1 LTPLFDLQDAVSFT
15 LRKFILREPWRTR
28 VLWLSIAGNLFSAT
42 LIGAHMAAGH
52 APGPPGLAGAA
63 ERMARDLP
71 PADAARFRAIM
82 DRERPW
88 YDMARRRM
96 AEARVGLSRSIAQNP
111 YDEAIVHER
120 MLSFQARWAETS
132 ARFGDSLLTAI
143 STLSPE
149 GRAKLAETTQ
159 NSGPR

>member
-1 LTPLFDLQDAVSFT
+1 MFV
-15 LRKFILREPWRTR
+15 LREPWRTR
-28 VLWLSIAGNLFSAT
+28 VLWLSIAGNLFGAT
-42 LIGAHMAAGH
+42 LIGAHMAAG

-71 PADAARFRAIM
+71 PADAVRFRATL

-96 AEARVGLSRSIAQNP
+96 AEARADLASSIAANP

-120 MLSFQARWAETS
+120 MVAYQARWAETS
-132 ARFGDSLLTAI
+132 GRFGESLLTAI
-143 STLSPE
+143 GTLSPE
-149 GRAKLAETTQ
+149 GRTKLAETTRH
-159 NSGPR
+159 SGPR

>member
-1 LTPLFDLQDAVSFT
+1 MFT
-15 LRKFILREPWRTR
+15 LREPWRTR
-28 VLWLSIAGNLFSAT
+28 LLWLSIAGNLFSAT
-42 LIGAHMAAGH
+42 LIGAHLAAGRP
-52 APGPPGLAGAA
+52 PGPPGLAGAA

-71 PADAARFRAIM
+71 SADAARFRATL

-96 AEARVGLSRSIAQNP
+96 AEARADLSHSIAQNP
-111 YDEAIVHER
+111 YDEAVVRER
-120 MLSFQARWAETS
+120 MVVFQARWAETS
-132 ARFGDSLLTAI
+132 GRFGESLLTAI
-143 STLSPE
+143 GTLSPE